1 MIHLIRLFRPV
12 NLIIIAGTMY
22 SLGVYFD
29 QVVHSAKQLDWWQS
43 FDFFLLVFSTVL
55 IAAAGN
61 IINDYFDVRADRIN
75 RPGRLVITKHVKRRW
90 AIVLHWTLNLIAFLI
105 AAYLS
110 YRNQTFWYVFIHL
123 ASINLLWF
131 YSMQLKRTLVIGNV
145 VIALLTSL
153 VPVLVGIFYHE
164 NANSELLSESIFPF
178 EQVDLRS
185 FFIMFSISLG
195 VFAFLL
201 NWIREIVKDI
211 EDIEGDHVI
220 RARTIPI
227 VYGVARAKN
236 ITLLLILST
245 MLISLAIIY
254 GYMEGFIPELWPF
267 SPLILSAVTLI
278 AAAVFLFRSQDKKD
292 YRYTNMLIKITMIVG
307 MLLPL
312 FWIISGF
319 TQ

>member
-22 SLGVYFD
+22 SLGAYFD
-29 QVVHSAKQLDWWQS
+29 RVVLKTSQLDWWQS

-61 IINDYFDVRADRIN
+61 IINDYFDVRADRVN

-90 AIVLHWTLNLIAFLI
+90 AIVLHWTLNLIAFLM

-110 YRNQTFWYVFIHL
+110 YRNRTFWYVFIHL
-123 ASINLLWF
+123 FSINLLWF

-153 VPVLVGIFYHE
+153 VPVLVGIFYDE
-164 NANSELLSESIFPF
+164 NVNSELVSGNIFPF
-178 EQVDLRS
+178 ENVELKS
-185 FFIMFSISLG
+185 FFITFGAGLG
-195 VFAFLL
+195 AFAFLL

-211 EDIEGDHVI
+211 EDMEGDHVI

-227 VYGVARAKN
+227 FYGVKRAKYMA
-236 ITLLLILST
+236 LLLILLT
-245 MLISLAIIY
+245 MLASLAIFY
-254 GYMEGFIPELWPF
+254 GYKNGFIPELWPF
-267 SPLILSAVTLI
+267 SPLLLSAVTLI
-278 AAAVFLFRSQDKKD
+278 AAAVFLLRSKDSKD
-292 YRYTNMLIKITMIVG
+292 YRYTNMLVKITMIAG

-312 FWIISGF
+312 FWIVSSF
-319 TQ
+319 A